1 MEKDEFGKMGEVIRL
16 RLPLH
21 LETEIRLKA
30 NELPG
35 KDRGNLS
42 QVIREAI
49 YAYLNSSIDDKD
61 LIYASMNDLK
71 ERIRF
76 FENKTELQAVILLE
90 LVKHLLKVL
99 PNRPSVNNQ
108 VADLEY
114 LKFLENVEFA
124 LKQNHGGK
132 LEAMVLDIYSDQLSK
147 GGNN

>member
-1 MEKDEFGKMGEVIRL
+1 MERDEFGKMGEVIRI

-21 LETEIRLKA
+21 LETEIRIKA

-35 KDRGNLS
+35 KDRGNMS
-42 QVIREAI
+42 QVIRDAI
-49 YAYLNSSIDDKD
+49 YAYFNDSINDHE
-61 LIYASMNDLK
+61 LIYANINDIK
-71 ERIRF
+71 ERNRML
-76 FENKTELQAVILLE
+76 ENKIELQSVILLE
-90 LVKHLLKVL
+90 LAKHLLKIL
-99 PNRPSVNNQ
+99 PNRPSVNMQ

-114 LKFLENVEFA
+114 LKFLENVESA

>member
-1 MEKDEFGKMGEVIRL
+1 MVKDEFGKMGEVIRL